1 MKRKKLENDDM
12 MTPTEIL
19 DRLQIEYPEE
29 YKAAYNSAKDII
41 KLMDLASSEL
51 KENSLGEVCY
61 WMFLAEF
68 SNVVIEKIK
77 KHGVVDGY

>member
-1 MKRKKLENDDM
+1 MKRQKLANDDM

-19 DRLQIEYPEE
+19 DRLKIEYPEE
-29 YKAAYNSAKDII
+29 YKAAYENAKNII

-61 WMFLAEF
+61 WMLLAEV
-68 SNVVIEKIK
+68 SDIVIKKIQ
-77 KHGVVDGY
+77 KHGVVEGY